1 MAKQPAANYDIVV
14 VGTGIAGLSAAL
26 AAAEMGDRVAL
37 LEKGKKL
44 GGGTSLSYGGFWIG
58 NNHLAEQDGEKDDL
72 EQVLSYIRYMSGGY
86 SDEAKMLAY
95 ATRGAEALRFFEAC
109 GVRLHVTRGLT
120 DHYWG
125 VAPGARAAGRHLDP
139 DLTSIRTL
147 GPWQDKIFIPRDQP
161 TEMTLEEV
169 IEWGG
174 ITDPANWNWELIGK
188 RRQDGMLGRGTAV
201 VVHFVRELLS
211 RNVDIRI
218 EAAVARLTESNGR
231 IDGAE
236 LDNGEVVRARKG
248 VVLATGGY
256 DSNHEMAEHL
266 EGLPGWLTQFPD
278 TLTGDHLRIAGERG
292 AQTRT
297 IHHNFSVFLGFHVP
311 KVHPEDNILF
321 RQASICE
328 MLCPHTIVVNR
339 DGRRFGDEAYFQAL
353 VPRLR
358 EYDMNKRRH
367 VNLPCFL
374 IFDQQYA
381 DAFSFPY
388 RPAGAPIP
396 DWVARADTL
405 EKLGGLLGV
414 DGAGLATTAERFN
427 GFARKGVD
435 EDFRRGAASWTLA
448 SAEVWK
454 NKGENR
460 DEPNP
465 RLGTVRVAPFYGIEL
480 HPSCFVSHGLL
491 TDANAQVVHQRGK
504 PIPGLYAV
512 GNAAAHTEYGIGYQ
526 AGFSLGSAMTFGYL
540 AACHMRDL
548 APNHKPG
555 DAHED
560 LAFPDTAARNL
571 G

>member
-1 MAKQPAANYDIVV
+1 MSNQQATECDVV
-14 VGTGIAGLSAAL
+14 VIGSGIAGLSAAL
-26 AAAEMGDRVAL
+26 AAAELGNRVVL
-37 LEKGKKL
+37 LEKAKKL
-44 GGGTSLSYGGFWIG
+44 GGGTSLSYGGFWVG
-58 NNHLAEQDGEKDDL
+58 QNHLAEQDGEEDDIG
-72 EQVLSYIRYMSGGY
+72 QVLSYIRYMAGGY
-86 SDEAKMLAY
+86 ADEDKMLAY
-95 ATRGAEALRFFEAC
+95 AERAPEALRFFEKC

-139 DLTSIRTL
+139 DLTSIKAL
-147 GPWQDKIFIPRDQP
+147 GAWQDKIFIPRDQP

-169 IEWGG
+169 IQWGG
-174 ITDPANWNWELIGK
+174 ITNPSGWDWDVINR
-188 RRQDGMLGRGTAV
+188 RRQDGMLGRGTGV

-211 RNVDIRI
+211 RNVEIRL
-218 EAAVARLTESNGR
+218 EAAVSRLAGSADR
-231 IDGAE
+231 IDGVE
-236 LDNGEVVRARKG
+236 IEGGETIRARKG

-256 DSNHEMAEHL
+256 DSNHAMAEHL

-278 TLTGDHLRIAGERG
+278 TLTGDHLVMAGEKG

-297 IHHNFSVFLGFHVP
+297 IHNNFSVFLGFHVP
-311 KVHPEDNILF
+311 KNHPDDNILF

-339 DGRRFGDEAYFQAL
+339 DSERFGDEAYFQDL

-381 DAFSFPY
+381 AAFSFAY
-388 RPAGAPIP
+388 RPPNAPIP

-405 EKLGGLLGV
+405 EGLGRLLGINE
-414 DGAGLATTAERFN
+414 AGLAKTVERFN
-427 GFARKGVD
+427 GFARQGVD
-435 EDFRRGAASWTLA
+435 ADFNRGAASWTLA
-448 SAEVWK
+448 SADPWK
-454 NKGENR
+454 EKGDEREN
-460 DEPNP
+460 PNP
-465 RLGTVRVAPFYGIEL
+465 RLGTLRVPPFYGIEL

-491 TDANAQVVHQRGK
+491 TQANAQVLHQRGV

-540 AACHMRDL
+540 AARHMEQL
-548 APNHKPG
+548 NSNSIQA
-555 DAHED
+555 
-560 LAFPDTAARNL
+560 
-571 G
+571 